1 MVFVREWRYSKLF
14 TKFSIDRMMKYKDP
28 SPSIWLINDL
38 YHMTTDVDWSNMEAT
53 LVVLLT
59 LTTFLRKYM
68 IFDSASLFLN
78 LIQSQIVHSKLIVI
92 KHRPIFMIIRRYSLF
107 LQLME
112 LKKILLDVVARGKV
126 EPQRF
131 FIQRDDILFD
141 RNDITHCVCQNIG
154 DYPNHCIHILIV
166 LANLHDKAATK
177 SAPLTDFLPCP
188 K

>member
-78 LIQSQIVHSKLIVI
+78 LIQS
-92 KHRPIFMIIRRYSLF
+92 
-107 LQLME
+107 
-112 LKKILLDVVARGKV
+112 
-126 EPQRF
+126 
-131 FIQRDDILFD
+131 
-141 RNDITHCVCQNIG
+141 
-154 DYPNHCIHILIV
+154 
-166 LANLHDKAATK
+166 
-177 SAPLTDFLPCP
+177 
-188 K
+188 